1 MKTRDKIVYAALE
14 LFNQHGERNI
24 TTNHIADH
32 IEISPGN
39 LYYHFRNKQEI
50 VREIFALYSAEL
62 LERFTPIQG
71 SQESLTML
79 KSYLDSIFT
88 LMWKYRFF
96 YANLPEIL
104 SRDEQLHEQYIDVQE
119 KLQANLIAIMQEFV
133 SLKLLDVNEQQL
145 KSLVCTL
152 HLIACSWLAYQSAM
166 ASKTS
171 ITEQMVKQGM
181 LQMLNVVKPV
191 ATEQGLE
198 QLQLLEEAVSTLQ
211 LIGHLL
217 QYFESHSHFR
227 VAP

>member
-1 MKTRDKIVYAALE
+1 M
-14 LFNQHGERNI
+14 QHWTCSTNMVSEILRLI
-24 TTNHIADH
+24 T
-32 IEISPGN
+32 SPIT
-39 LYYHFRNKQEI
+39 LKLAQVICTTTSAINKKI

-104 SRDEQLHEQYIDVQE
+104 SRDEQLHDEYIDVQD
-119 KLQANLIAIMQEFV
+119 KLQANLIAIVQEFV
-133 SLKLLDVNEQQL
+133 SLKLLHIDDTQL

-166 ASKTS
+166 SPKTD

-198 QLQLLEEAVSTLQ
+198 QLQLLEEALSTL
-211 LIGHLL
+211 HC
-217 QYFESHSHFR
+217 
-227 VAP
+227 

>member
-96 YANLPEIL
+96 YAHLPEIL
-104 SRDEQLHEQYIDVQE
+104 SRDEQLHDEYIDVQE

-133 SLKLLDVNEQQL
+133 SLKLLSVDQEQL

-166 ASKTS
+166 SPKTQ

-191 ATEQGLE
+191 ATEQGME
-198 QLQLLEEAVSTLQ
+198 QLLLLEEAVSRL
-211 LIGHLL
+211 
-217 QYFESHSHFR
+217 HS
-227 VAP
+227 

>member
-191 ATEQGLE
+191 STEQGLE

-211 LIGHLL
+211 G
-217 QYFESHSHFR
+217 
-227 VAP
+227 

>member
-32 IEISPGN
+32 IEINPGN

-211 LIGHLL
+211 G
-217 QYFESHSHFR
+217 
-227 VAP
+227 

>member
-133 SLKLLDVNEQQL
+133 SLKLLNVDQQQL

-181 LQMLNVVKPV
+181 LQMLNVVKPL

-198 QLQLLEEAVSTLQ
+198 QLLLLEDAVSNLR
-211 LIGHLL
+211 
-217 QYFESHSHFR
+217 S
-227 VAP
+227 

>member
-39 LYYHFRNKQEI
+39 LYYYFRNKQEI

-211 LIGHLL
+211 G
-217 QYFESHSHFR
+217 
-227 VAP
+227 

>member
-1 MKTRDKIVYAALE
+1 MKTRDKIVHAALE

-133 SLKLLDVNEQQL
+133 SLKLLNVDQQQL

-181 LQMLNVVKPV
+181 LQMLNVVKPL

-198 QLQLLEEAVSTLQ
+198 QLLFLEDAVSNL
-211 LIGHLL
+211 
-217 QYFESHSHFR
+217 HS
-227 VAP
+227 

>member
-104 SRDEQLHEQYIDVQE
+104 SRDVQLHEQYIDVQE

-211 LIGHLL
+211 G
-217 QYFESHSHFR
+217 
-227 VAP
+227 

>member
-24 TTNHIADH
+24 TTNHIADY

-104 SRDEQLHEQYIDVQE
+104 SRDEQLHDEYIDVQE

-133 SLKLLDVNEQQL
+133 SLKLLNVDQEQL

-166 ASKTS
+166 SSKTD
-171 ITEQMVKQGM
+171 ITELMVKQGM

-191 ATEQGLE
+191 ATEQGME
-198 QLQLLEEAVSTLQ
+198 QLLLLEEAVSRL
-211 LIGHLL
+211 
-217 QYFESHSHFR
+217 HS
-227 VAP
+227 

>member
-133 SLKLLDVNEQQL
+133 SLKLLNVDQQQL

-181 LQMLNVVKPV
+181 LQMLNVVKPL

-198 QLQLLEEAVSTLQ
+198 QLLLLEGAVSNL
-211 LIGHLL
+211 
-217 QYFESHSHFR
+217 HS
-227 VAP
+227 